1 MHDLDT
7 EFFGNDEL
15 EYNSCSVA
23 NASNILVPAAN
34 IPSSSSGSP
43 SFNCSTHS
51 KKVEPPGDGKAL
63 TSQVKKYN
71 VSLQQT
77 YYCVFLASI
86 DSLQSNTTGLLTN
99 ALVTKDLEML

>member
-1 MHDLDT
+1 MHLIFWFLLLT
-7 EFFGNDEL
+7 FLVHHL
-15 EYNSCSVA
+15 EALPLIVQL
-23 NASNILVPAAN
+23 IL
-34 IPSSSSGSP
+34 
-43 SFNCSTHS
+43 
-51 KKVEPPGDGKAL
+51 KKVQPPGDGKAL